1 MIIII
6 IYSIIKLYYFIV
18 FLVLLILN
26 WSFLNIL
33 NISLLICVIYNNNR
47 Y

>member
-6 IYSIIKLYYFIV
+6 IYSIKLYYCIV